1 MALTHA
7 LITSAVLS
15 WLLTIGL
22 AIAVWALARQVG
34 LLHQRIQPV
43 GALSLGKAIK
53 AGEKA
58 PIFELPSLNG
68 GSVRLGGVD
77 RNERSTLLFFL
88 SDSCPVCKTLLPALR
103 SVRNQ
108 QRADLRVVL
117 ASDGDELTHQAFITA
132 QRLQDFPYLLSREV
146 GMAYQISK
154 LPYAVLIDAQGTV
167 VTHGLINSRE
177 NLDSLFEAQI
187 SGYASMQVLKA
198 AEQADHSLFQQVH

>member
-177 NLDSLFEAQI
+177 HLDSLFEAQI
-187 SGYASMQVLKA
+187 SGYASMQALKA

>member
-22 AIAVWALARQVG
+22 AFAVWALARQVG

-68 GSVRLGGVD
+68 GSVRLGGID

-154 LPYAVLIDAQGTV
+154 LPYAV
-167 VTHGLINSRE
+167 
-177 NLDSLFEAQI
+177 
-187 SGYASMQVLKA
+187 